1 MAGPNP
7 LDLKKDTLL
16 IVDDDPVNLGIVAG
30 FLETVGFNIHSV
42 DNGISALNQV
52 KDIQPD
58 LILLD
63 VMMPGLDGF
72 EVCQRLKVDN
82 QTKHIPVIFMTSLV
96 DVEDKIRGFE
106 AGAVDYVTKPM
117 RPQEILARVN
127 AHLEIRHLTK
137 NLQEQAKE
145 LQITNDE
152 LLNVTDELRN
162 ANLTLSRRAVQL
174 EACNQVAQQIT
185 SILTLDVLL
194 PEVVQAIQRQFG
206 YYFVGV
212 WLLNE
217 AQTQV
222 LLQVGAGRD
231 PEQTLEPGLAI
242 DLKPEKGIITWVCRH
257 SEAYLSENVKDDPQ
271 YFPDEG
277 LPAAQSELALPLKIG
292 PTLIGVLGIL
302 SDKPGKFDDED
313 KQVLQTLANQIA
325 VAIHN
330 AWKYELEKQLHS
342 LQEERATA
350 LAKLNTD
357 KDKFFSIISHDLRNP
372 FNNVLGNAK
381 LMAKHFDELSTQE
394 MRDMSQS
401 IYRGAR
407 TAYNLLDNL
416 LTWSRMQR
424 EGGMQYH
431 PEALKVSTLAQETVE
446 LLKQTADKKEIELH
460 SEIEEG
466 LMVYADKNMLDTVL
480 RNLAGNAL
488 KFTPRGGEVNLT
500 AKVKSTDQVTEAS
513 ESDELIEVT
522 VVDTGVGISQE
533 SLENIF
539 RLDVSLSTPG
549 TEKEEGTGL
558 GLIICKE
565 MIEQNGGQIWVE
577 SESGK
582 GTTVGFSIPHAPQE
596 APSPS
601 NASAQ

>member
-1 MAGPNP
+1 MADSNP
-7 LDLKKDTLL
+7 LDVEKDTLL

-30 FLETVGFNIHSV
+30 FLEAVGFNVHTV
-42 DNGISALNQV
+42 DNGISALNQA
-52 KDIQPD
+52 KEAKPD

-63 VMMPGLDGF
+63 VMMPGIDGF
-72 EVCQRLKVDN
+72 EVCYRLKADN
-82 QTKHIPVIFMTSLV
+82 QTKHIPVIFMTSLA

-117 RPQEILARVN
+117 RPQEMLARVN
-127 AHLEIRHLTK
+127 AQLEIRHLTK
-137 NLQEQAKE
+137 NLQDQAHE

-174 EACNQVAQQIT
+174 EACNQVAQQII
-185 SILTLDVLL
+185 SILSLDQLL

-206 YYFVGV
+206 YYFVGI

-222 LLQVGAGRD
+222 LLQVGTGRAS
-231 PEQTLEPGLAI
+231 EQALTPGLAI
-242 DLKPEKGIITWVCRH
+242 DLDPGKSIIAWVCRH
-257 SEAYLSENVKDDPQ
+257 REAYLSENVNDDPQ
-271 YFPDEG
+271 YLPEEG
-277 LPAAQSELALPLKIG
+277 LPGTQSELALPLKIG
-292 PTLIGVLGIL
+292 ETLIGVLGIL
-302 SDKPGKFDDED
+302 SDQPGKFDDED
-313 KQVLQTLANQIA
+313 KRVLQTLANQIA
-325 VAIHN
+325 IAIHN
-330 AWKYELEKQLHS
+330 AWKYELEKQLHA

-350 LAKLNTD
+350 LAKLNAD

-372 FNNVLGNAK
+372 FNNVLGNAR
-381 LMAKHFDELSTQE
+381 LMAKHFDELSKQE
-394 MRDMSQS
+394 LNNMSQS

-424 EGGMQYH
+424 EGGMEYH
-431 PEALKVSTLAQETVE
+431 PEKLEVFTLAQETVE
-446 LLKQTADKKEIELH
+446 LLKQTADKKDIELH
-460 SEIEEG
+460 NYIEEG
-466 LMVYADKNMLDTVL
+466 LIVYADKNMLDTVL

-488 KFTPRGGEVNLT
+488 KFTPQGGEVNLT
-500 AKVKSTDQVTEAS
+500 ATVKLAEQAAEEA

-522 VVDTGVGISQE
+522 VADTGIGMSQE
-533 SLENIF
+533 NLENLF
-539 RLDVSLSTPG
+539 RLDVSPSTPG
-549 TEKEEGTGL
+549 TDKEEGTGL

-565 MIEQNGGQIWVE
+565 MIEQNGGHIWVE

-582 GTTVGFSIPHAPQE
+582 GTTVGFSIPHTPQ
-596 APSPS
+596 
-601 NASAQ
+601 

>member
-1 MAGPNP
+1 MARSNP

-30 FLETVGFNIHSV
+30 FLEAVGFNIHTV
-42 DNGISALNQV
+42 DNGISALNQA
-52 KDIQPD
+52 KDVQPD

-63 VMMPGLDGF
+63 VMMPGIDGF

-82 QTKHIPVIFMTSLV
+82 QTKNIPVIFMTSLA

-106 AGAVDYVTKPM
+106 SGAVDYVTKPM

-137 NLQEQAKE
+137 NLQEQTKE

-162 ANLTLSRRAVQL
+162 ANLTLSRRAMQL

-185 SILTLDVLL
+185 SILTLDILL
-194 PEVVQAIQRQFG
+194 PEVVQAIQHQFG
-206 YYFVGV
+206 YYFVGI

-217 AQTQV
+217 GQTKV
-222 LLQVGAGRD
+222 LLQVGAGRG
-231 PEQTLEPGLAI
+231 PEQTLKPGLAL
-242 DLKPEKGIITWVCRH
+242 DLEPGKGIITWVCQH
-257 SEAYLSENVKDDPQ
+257 SEAYLSEKVDDDPQ
-271 YFPDEG
+271 YSPDEG
-277 LPAAQSELALPLKIG
+277 LPGAQSELALPLKIG

-302 SDKPGKFDDED
+302 SDQPGKFDDED
-313 KQVLQTLANQIA
+313 KLVLQTLANQIA
-325 VAIHN
+325 IAIHN
-330 AWKYELEKQLHS
+330 AWKYELEKQLHI

-350 LAKLNTD
+350 LAKLNAD

-372 FNNVLGNAK
+372 FNSVLGNAK
-381 LMAKHFDELSTQE
+381 LMAKHFDDLSQQE

-424 EGGMQYH
+424 EGGMAYH
-431 PEALKVSTLAQETVE
+431 PEELKVSTLAQETVE
-446 LLKQTADKKEIELH
+446 LLKQTAAKKDIELH

-466 LMVYADKNMLDTVL
+466 LIVYADKNMLDTVL

-500 AKVKSTDQVTEAS
+500 AKVKSTEQTTEAS
-513 ESDELIEVT
+513 ASAELIEVT
-522 VVDTGVGISQE
+522 VADTGVGMSQE
-533 SLENIF
+533 SLEKIF

-582 GTTVGFSIPHAPQE
+582 GTTVGFSIPQNPKAPP
-596 APSPS
+596 PSR
-601 NASAQ
+601 ASAQ